1 MKRIFIIIAAL
12 TLCLLSYGKSAKS
25 QLEELVEITNKQ
37 TPLFGNGMT
46 WTLDSVHYDR
56 DRNLFTYY
64 YSSLLIY
71 DEILSKNIQRLS
83 EKMFKH
89 QVCSNLSGK
98 KGDLDLF
105 KKAKADLGYQYKK
118 STGEVI
124 RTFILENELLSKE
137 FTAEEMKENDRFI
150 MIESA
155 QNANA
160 QCPINVDMY
169 TIMTS
174 CSYDEQNYLLTY
186 NYNVT
191 TDNIRI
197 TEDFENRMKNALV
210 QLVQSSISLN
220 SYKRNNVTFK
230 YRYLFNGKDLKEI
243 IIMPIDYK

>member
-12 TLCLLSYGKSAKS
+12 TLCLLSHGKSAKS
-25 QLEELVEITNKQ
+25 QLEELAEITNKQ
-37 TPLFGNGMT
+37 TPILGEGMT

-56 DRNLFTYY
+56 DRNLFVYY

-71 DEILSKNIQRLS
+71 DEILSTNMQQLS

-89 QVCSNLSGK
+89 QVRSNLSGK
-98 KGDLDLF
+98 NMDIELF
-105 KKAKADLGYQYKK
+105 KKAKTDLGYQYKK

-137 FTAEEMKENDRFI
+137 FTAEEMKENDRTI

-169 TIMTS
+169 TVMTS
-174 CSYDEQNYLLTY
+174 CNYDEQNYILTY
-186 NYNVT
+186 NYDVT
-191 TDNIRI
+191 TDNLRI
-197 TEDFENRMKNALV
+197 TEGFENRIKELLA
-210 QLVQSSISLN
+210 QKIQSSISLN
-220 SYKRNNVTFK
+220 PYKRNNVTFR